1 MVSEDRRMLLDYL
14 WDREDPDDPESMEWR
29 DDLDAE
35 ELALVE
41 SWDQLYAQATLKICE
56 DMLAL
61 EERRCGY
68 GTVSD

>member
-1 MVSEDRRMLLDYL
+1 MVSQDRRMLLDYL

-41 SWDQLYAQATLKICE
+41 SWDRAYARGIGSLIEDILTLEKG
-56 DMLAL
+56 
-61 EERRCGY
+61 R
-68 GTVSD
+68 

>member
-35 ELALVE
+35 ETAIVE
-41 SWDQLYAQATLKICE
+41 SWDRAYARGVGTLTE
-56 DMLAL
+56 DILGRS
-61 EERRCGY
+61 EGR
-68 GTVSD
+68 

>member
-35 ELALVE
+35 ETALVE
-41 SWDQLYAQATLKICE
+41 SWDRAYARGVGTLAE
-56 DMLAL
+56 DILGRS
-61 EERRCGY
+61 EGR
-68 GTVSD
+68 

>member
-1 MVSEDRRMLLDYL
+1 MVSQDRRMLLDYL

-29 DDLDAE
+29 DELDAE
-35 ELALVE
+35 EMALVE
-41 SWDQLYAQATLKICE
+41 SWDRIYAQGVRMLVE

-68 GTVSD
+68 GTGSD

>member
-41 SWDQLYAQATLKICE
+41 SWDRAYARGVGTLVE
-56 DMLAL
+56 DILAM
-61 EERRCGY
+61 EKGR
-68 GTVSD
+68 

>member
-29 DDLDAE
+29 DELDAE
-35 ELALVE
+35 ETALVE
-41 SWDQLYAQATLKICE
+41 SWDRAYAQGVRMLVE

-61 EERRCGY
+61 EEGR
-68 GTVSD
+68 

>member
-14 WDREDPDDPESMEWR
+14 WDREDPYDPESMEWR

-35 ELALVE
+35 ETALVE
-41 SWDQLYAQATLKICE
+41 SWDLAYARGVRMLAE

-61 EERRCGY
+61 EEGR
-68 GTVSD
+68 

>member
-35 ELALVE
+35 ETALVE
-41 SWDQLYAQATLKICE
+41 SWDRAYARGVGMLVEDILTLEKG
-56 DMLAL
+56 
-61 EERRCGY
+61 R
-68 GTVSD
+68 

>member
-1 MVSEDRRMLLDYL
+1 MLLDYL

-41 SWDQLYAQATLKICE
+41 SWDRAYARGVGTLVE
-56 DMLAL
+56 DILAM
-61 EERRCGY
+61 EKGR
-68 GTVSD
+68 